1 MVPNYELGHD
11 VLVLADFSAQEV
23 LAAAIIAND
32 ETLLQAFKDGKDM
45 HTVVASMAFGLPE
58 DEIPKDLRK
67 QAKAVTFGILY
78 GKNTDML
85 YKDLEVRNEDMSTRP
100 MTEAEGQDLVR
111 KYFSAFPS
119 FKRIIEEAHEE
130 LRQDGYVEVPSG
142 FQRKLGAINSS
153 NFADQ
158 QGALRQALN
167 TKVQGV
173 SAYLTQLALINVNR
187 AFKKLNIDANITVTV
202 HDSIVVSTKR
212 ELLPKVIHIME
223 RMMTELNTPFLDV
236 TLNGKKEHFKLALEI
251 DISEQYNDE
260 RPYVEDEVVNAKST
274 AGYFEYYDLVQKLN
288 DKHSYKLIT
297 DEEYEAEF
305 AELES
310 QKQYY
315 MNK

>member
-1 MVPNYELGHD
+1 M
-11 VLVLADFSAQEV
+11 
-23 LAAAIIAND
+23 
-32 ETLLQAFKDGKDM
+32 
-45 HTVVASMAFGLPE
+45 
-58 DEIPKDLRK
+58 
-67 QAKAVTFGILY
+67 ILY

-100 MTEAEGQDLVR
+100 MTEAEGQDLVK

-274 AGYFEYYDLVQKLN
+274 AGYFEYYDLVQKLK
-288 DKHSYKLIT
+288 DRYSYKLIT